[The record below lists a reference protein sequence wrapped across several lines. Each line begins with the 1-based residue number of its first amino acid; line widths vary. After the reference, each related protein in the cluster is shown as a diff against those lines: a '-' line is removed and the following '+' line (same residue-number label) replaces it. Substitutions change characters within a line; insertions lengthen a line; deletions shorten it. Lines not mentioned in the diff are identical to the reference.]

1 MIQFL
6 VKFQVFRAKPGFKKK
21 HFSGGFFYFC
31 FPIFH
36 KKIQFSVKSQ
46 FFRANPDFIS
56 FEFFQGLI
64 ERLDSKD
71 WTKVCESLNNARR
84 FALYHSSLL
93 LPFL

>member
-1 MIQFL
+1 MS
-6 VKFQVFRAKPGFKKK
+6 GF
-21 HFSGGFFYFC
+21 FC

-36 KKIQFSVKSQ
+36 KKIQFSVKFQ
-46 FFRANPDFIS
+46 IFFRANPDFIS

>member
-1 MIQFL
+1 MIQFWL
-6 VKFQVFRAKPGFKKK
+6 NFKFLEQNPDLKKK
-21 HFSGGFFYFC
+21 TFLRWVFFC

-36 KKIQFSVKSQ
+36 KMIQFSVKFQ